1 MNYAATIQPGSTTK
15 SVLWQF
21 QGIIIYKNDIK
32 NVRLA

>member
-1 MNYAATIQPGSTTK
+1 MHQRYSLEAPQK
-15 SVLWQF
+15 CVLWQF